1 MAIYQR
7 PLTTDEVYTMSH
19 NELMHHGV
27 KGMKWGIRRYQSYA
41 ENPTLSGNK
50 GVDRLIKKRA
60 GIAGKALKIERKS
73 YNLDA
78 KAAKYKQR
86 AERAH
91 ARYDMGESNRAA
103 RRSAKHARA
112 AAKIM
117 NKSIKYRGVNESKR
131 FRLEQKA
138 AKRQL
143 KSTRYNR
150 RAEALSLQ
158 TGYGHRAS
166 RLVNKSDRY
175 EIKAAKN
182 RLKLAKRNRA
192 MDSLNTRINT
202 LQTNP
207 PQPKKKKRR

>member
-117 NKSIKYRGVNESKR
+117 NKSIKYRGVNESK
-131 FRLEQKA
+131 
-138 AKRQL
+138 
-143 KSTRYNR
+143 STRYNR